1 MRKRLTQKER
11 KEITRKLLLES
22 AVEIFAKF
30 GFHGASV
37 DKIADHAGF
46 SKGAVYGHFQ
56 SKEELFLALLENR
69 MNMHAEN
76 INNLIEQEYTVSH
89 TIEKINAYF
98 NSVKEENR
106 TMSML
111 NMEFLLYAMR
121 KESVRDKWSGMI
133 SQSVGRISESIEV
146 LMKKENHKLSLPSQD
161 IAWIILSLENGMS
174 IFHYIG
180 ENSVPSDLYGKA
192 LKTLLLASK
201 RENEDHLLT

>member
-1 MRKRLTQKER
+1 MER
-11 KEITRKLLLES
+11 KEATRKLLLES

-37 DKIADHAGF
+37 DKIAEHAGF
-46 SKGAVYGHFQ
+46 SKGAVYGHFH
-56 SKEELFLALLENR
+56 SKEELFLALLEKR

-76 INNLIEQEYTVSH
+76 INKLIEQQYSLSH

-121 KESVRDKWSGMI
+121 KESVREKWKEMI
-133 SQSVGRISESIEV
+133 SKSVSRISESIDS
-146 LMKKENHKLSLPSQD
+146 LMNKENHKLNLSSAD

-180 ENSVPSDLYGKA
+180 QNSVPTDLYGKA
-192 LKTLLLASK
+192 LKNLLFTSK
-201 RENEDHLLT
+201 IKNEDHLPT

>member
-1 MRKRLTQKER
+1 MER
-11 KEITRKLLLES
+11 KEATRKLLLES

-37 DKIADHAGF
+37 DKIAEHAGF

-56 SKEELFLALLENR
+56 SKEELFLALLEKR

-76 INNLIEQEYTVSH
+76 INKLIEQQYSLSH
-89 TIEKINAYF
+89 TIKKINAYF

-121 KESVRDKWSGMI
+121 KESVREKWKEMI
-133 SQSVGRISESIEV
+133 SKSVSRISESIDS
-146 LMKKENHKLSLPSQD
+146 LMNKENYKLNLSSAD

-180 ENSVPSDLYGKA
+180 PNSVPTDLYGKA
-192 LKTLLLASK
+192 LKNLLLTSK
-201 RENEDHLLT
+201 IENEDHLPT